1 MASVAEIAPLQ
12 TEFDVPSKQTRGPD
26 KGPRAPGGFKKAVEE
41 IANVIFSKT
50 RISLEGAAKAV
61 IPSIPAML
69 SEIADDI
76 RTGSVDKFK
85 ISLNKLEQITSKLG
99 LDLNNYNKELGNFL
113 KDREENIIKS
123 EQKVGE
129 LREKGAKVEIDA
141 ITGKINVLSREEIK
155 QRTDTLKQTLR
166 DTKRI
171 TREKDK
177 SEKSIQE
184 SRFLT
189 EEEIKVKK
197 GFVEESYE
205 QLQVLELQKQ
215 ELMSKL
221 NITNEEDLPGTG
233 FMGMGGGGGSSTGG
247 GEGMREYTPDFIMQ
261 FADGFRDQL
270 MMFTEPFLMI
280 KDTIFDLLKP
290 LKIFGKLFKPLIS
303 GMGKLIKSM
312 GRQILVG
319 MALVAVN
326 LLRILTDK
334 KVLIGLAALG
344 AIFGL
349 KKLHDKFKEGPDGPA
364 AGTAGDIAGEAS
376 MEGIGDGGPQKIMSG
391 DSKDPNQPFYDK
403 NSGEIIQPNN
413 PNFNN
418 IKKQLGYKTFDIE
431 DRNKNNK
438 TMSTNASDG
447 NNGSTALAVNNSSS
461 MSQTSNSAMPTT
473 IMAGNNNTSSFYEKI
488 D

>member
-1 MASVAEIAPLQ
+1 MTDCGQNQYI
-12 TEFDVPSKQTRGPD
+12 K
-26 KGPRAPGGFKKAVEE
+26 
-41 IANVIFSKT
+41 
-50 RISLEGAAKAV
+50 
-61 IPSIPAML
+61 
-69 SEIADDI
+69 
-76 RTGSVDKFK
+76 
-85 ISLNKLEQITSKLG
+85 
-99 LDLNNYNKELGNFL
+99 LDLDANPPTSEC
-113 KDREENIIKS
+113 KDCYPLTMEE
-123 EQKVGE
+123 
-129 LREKGAKVEIDA
+129 A
-141 ITGKINVLSREEIK
+141 I
-155 QRTDTLKQTLR
+155 
-166 DTKRI
+166 
-171 TREKDK
+171 
-177 SEKSIQE
+177 
-184 SRFLT
+184 
-189 EEEIKVKK
+189 
-197 GFVEESYE
+197 
-205 QLQVLELQKQ
+205 
-215 ELMSKL
+215 